1 MESDNISTTPFYTLD
16 AIDDEIF
23 ALIVKSEKDEDW
35 KEILQNNSIKDRL
48 TSQGIIALERN
59 EIRWDDATLLFTL
72 GLKLDNNNIPIK
84 LGDLKNRERFGR
96 FPSTDGS
103 ALNYFSEYTKATQ
116 RDSSLVN
123 RPTFGELMVLINK
136 LNKGLENTSFSSG
149 IGGLRIHGWITS
161 EEATDLRKAIKS
173 GQWGVASDEPLDGGV
188 RDIIKHVVAILRS
201 AERNQVGLMLRSHS

>member
-35 KEILQNNSIKDRL
+35 EEILQNNSIKDRL
-48 TSQGIIALERN
+48 TSQGIIALERK

-123 RPTFGELMVLINK
+123 RPTFDELMVLINK

>member
-35 KEILQNNSIKDRL
+35 KEILQNNSIKNRL

-123 RPTFGELMVLINK
+123 RPTFDELMVLINK

>member
-123 RPTFGELMVLINK
+123 RPTFDELMVLINK

>member
-23 ALIVKSEKDEDW
+23 ALIIKSKENDNWKD
-35 KEILQNNSIKDRL
+35 ILQNNSVKERL
-48 TSQGIIALERN
+48 LSQGINAEGRN
-59 EIRWDDATLLFTL
+59 EISWDDATLLFTL
-72 GLKLDNNNIPIK
+72 GLKLDSNNIPIK

-96 FPSTDGS
+96 FPSSDGS
-103 ALNYFSEYTKATQ
+103 ALNYFSEYTKATH
-116 RDSSLVN
+116 RDSNLVN
-123 RPTFGELMVLINK
+123 RPTFDELMLLINK
-136 LNKGLENTSFSSG
+136 LNKGLENTSFSTG
-149 IGGLRIHGWITS
+149 IGGLRIHGWITAL
-161 EEATDLRKAIKS
+161 EATDLRKAIKS

>member
-48 TSQGIIALERN
+48 TSQGIIALERK

-72 GLKLDNNNIPIK
+72 GLKLDNNNIPVK

-123 RPTFGELMVLINK
+123 RPTFDELMVLINK

>member
-1 MESDNISTTPFYTLD
+1 LESDNISTTPFYTLD

-23 ALIVKSEKDEDW
+23 TLIVKSEKDEDW
-35 KEILQNNSIKDRL
+35 KDILQNNSVKDRL
-48 TSQGIIALERN
+48 SSQGINAEGRN
-59 EIRWDDATLLFTL
+59 EISWDDATLLFTL

-96 FPSTDGS
+96 FPSSDGS
-103 ALNYFSEYTKATQ
+103 ALNYFSKYTKATH
-116 RDSSLVN
+116 RDSNLVN
-123 RPTFGELMVLINK
+123 RPTFDELMLLINK
-136 LNKGLENTSFSSG
+136 LNQGLENTSFTTG
-149 IGGLRIHGWITS
+149 IGGLRIHGWITAT
-161 EEATDLRKAIKS
+161 EATELRKAIKS

>member
-48 TSQGIIALERN
+48 TSQGIIALERK

-123 RPTFGELMVLINK
+123 RPTFDELMVLINK

>member
-35 KEILQNNSIKDRL
+35 KEILQNKSIKDRL

-123 RPTFGELMVLINK
+123 RPTFDELMVLINK

>member
-1 MESDNISTTPFYTLD
+1 MGSDNIATTPFYTLD

-23 ALIVKSEKDEDW
+23 ALIIKSEEEKNW
-35 KEILQNNSIKDRL
+35 KEILQSNSIKDRL
-48 TSQGIIALERN
+48 NSQGITALERN
-59 EIRWDDATLLFTL
+59 QISWDDATLLFTL

-96 FPSTDGS
+96 FPSSDGS

-123 RPTFGELMVLINK
+123 RPTFDELMVLINK

-161 EEATDLRKAIKS
+161 EEATDLRR
-173 GQWGVASDEPLDGGV
+173 Q
-188 RDIIKHVVAILRS
+188 
-201 AERNQVGLMLRSHS
+201 

>member
-23 ALIVKSEKDEDW
+23 ALIVKSETGEDW
-35 KEILQNNSIKDRL
+35 KEILQHNSIKDRL

-116 RDSSLVN
+116 RDSSMVN
-123 RPTFGELMVLINK
+123 RPTFDELMVLINK

-161 EEATDLRKAIKS
+161 EEATNLRKAIKS

>member
-35 KEILQNNSIKDRL
+35 KKILQNNSIKDRL

-123 RPTFGELMVLINK
+123 RPTFDELMVLINK

>member
-1 MESDNISTTPFYTLD
+1 LESDNISTTPFYTLD

-96 FPSTDGS
+96 FPSIDGS

-123 RPTFGELMVLINK
+123 RPTFDELMVLINK

-161 EEATDLRKAIKS
+161 EEATELRKAIKS

>member
-23 ALIVKSEKDEDW
+23 ALIVKSETDEDW
-35 KEILQNNSIKDRL
+35 KEILQHNSIKDRL

-116 RDSSLVN
+116 RDSNLVN
-123 RPTFGELMVLINK
+123 RPTFDELMVLINK

-161 EEATDLRKAIKS
+161 EEATNLRKAIKS

>member
-96 FPSTDGS
+96 FPSIDGS

-123 RPTFGELMVLINK
+123 RPTFDELMVLINK

-161 EEATDLRKAIKS
+161 EEATELRKAIKS

>member
-103 ALNYFSEYTKATQ
+103 ALNYFSEYTKATR

-123 RPTFGELMVLINK
+123 RPTFDELMELINK

>member
-35 KEILQNNSIKDRL
+35 KEILQNKSIKDRL

-123 RPTFGELMVLINK
+123 RPTFDELMVLINK
-136 LNKGLENTSFSSG
+136 LNKGLEDTSFSSG

>member
-1 MESDNISTTPFYTLD
+1 MESDKISTTPFYTLD

-23 ALIVKSEKDEDW
+23 ALIIKSENDEDW
-35 KEILQNNSIKDRL
+35 KKILQNNSIKNRL

-59 EIRWDDATLLFTL
+59 EINWDDATLLFTL

-96 FPSTDGS
+96 FPSSDGS
-103 ALNYFSEYTKATQ
+103 ALNYFSEYTRSTE

-123 RPTFGELMVLINK
+123 RPTFDELMVLINK
-136 LNKGLENTSFSSG
+136 LNKGLENTNFSSG
-149 IGGLRIHGWITS
+149 IGGLKIHGWITS

-173 GQWGVASDEPLDGGV
+173 GQWSVARDEPLDGGV

>member
-23 ALIVKSEKDEDW
+23 ALIINSKKDDDWEK
-35 KEILQNNSIKDRL
+35 ILQNDSVKDRL
-48 TSQGIIALERN
+48 TSQGINALERN
-59 EIRWDDATLLFTL
+59 KISWDDATLLFTL
-72 GLKLDNNNIPIK
+72 GLKLDSNNIPIK

-96 FPSTDGS
+96 FPSSDGS
-103 ALNYFSEYTKATQ
+103 ALNYFSEYTKATH
-116 RDSSLVN
+116 RDSNLVN
-123 RPTFGELMVLINK
+123 RPTFDELMVLINK
-136 LNKGLENTSFSSG
+136 LNKGLENTSFSTG
-149 IGGLRIHGWITS
+149 IGGLRIHGWITTK
-161 EEATDLRKAIKS
+161 EATELRKAIKS

>member
-116 RDSSLVN
+116 RDSNLVN
-123 RPTFGELMVLINK
+123 RPTFDQLMVLINK

-161 EEATDLRKAIKS
+161 EEVTNLRKAIKS

>member
-23 ALIVKSEKDEDW
+23 ALIIKSKNSDDW
-35 KEILQNNSIKDRL
+35 KDILLNDSVKDRL
-48 TSQGIIALERN
+48 TSQGINVLERN
-59 EIRWDDATLLFTL
+59 EINWDDATLLFTL
-72 GLKLDNNNIPIK
+72 GLKLDSNNIPIK

-96 FPSTDGS
+96 FPSSDGS
-103 ALNYFSEYTKATQ
+103 ALNYFSKYTKATH
-116 RDSSLVN
+116 RDSNLVN
-123 RPTFGELMVLINK
+123 RPTFDELMVLINK
-136 LNKGLENTSFSSG
+136 LNKGLEKTSFSTG

-161 EEATDLRKAIKS
+161 QEATELRKAIKS

>member
-35 KEILQNNSIKDRL
+35 KEILQNNSIKNRL
-48 TSQGIIALERN
+48 TSQGINALERN
-59 EIRWDDATLLFTL
+59 EISWDDATLLFTL

-96 FPSTDGS
+96 FPSLDGS
-103 ALNYFSEYTKATQ
+103 ALNYFIEYTRSTP

-123 RPTFGELMVLINK
+123 RPTFEELMLLVNK

-161 EEATDLRKAIKS
+161 QEATDLRKAIKS
-173 GQWGVASDEPLDGGV
+173 GQWGVASEEPLDGGV

>member
-103 ALNYFSEYTKATQ
+103 ALNYFSEYTKATR

-123 RPTFGELMVLINK
+123 RPTFDELMVLINK

>member
-1 MESDNISTTPFYTLD
+1 LESDTIATTPFYTLD
-16 AIDDEIF
+16 AIDDELF
-23 ALIVKSEKDEDW
+23 AMILNSGDDNSW
-35 KEILQNNSIKDRL
+35 KELLNLNSVKDRL
-48 TSQGIIALERN
+48 SSQGITTSERS
-59 EIRWDDATLLFTL
+59 EITWDDATLLFTL

-96 FPSTDGS
+96 FPSSDGS
-103 ALNYFSEYTKATQ
+103 ALNYFSKYTKATQ
-116 RDSSLVN
+116 RDSNLLN
-123 RPTFGELMVLINK
+123 RPTFDELMMLIDK
-136 LNKGLENTSFSSG
+136 LNKGLEETSFSSG

-161 EEATDLRKAIKS
+161 HEATELRKAIKS

>member
-35 KEILQNNSIKDRL
+35 KEILQNNSIKNRL
-48 TSQGIIALERN
+48 TSQGINALERN
-59 EIRWDDATLLFTL
+59 EISWDDATLLFTL

-96 FPSTDGS
+96 FPSSDGS
-103 ALNYFSEYTKATQ
+103 ALNYFSEYTRSTP
-116 RDSSLVN
+116 RDSNMVN
-123 RPTFGELMVLINK
+123 RPTFEELMLLVNK
-136 LNKGLENTSFSSG
+136 LNNGLENTSFSSG

-161 EEATDLRKAIKS
+161 QEATDLRKAIKS
-173 GQWGVASDEPLDGGV
+173 GQWGVASEEPLDGGV

>member
-23 ALIVKSEKDEDW
+23 ALIVKSEKDDDW

-48 TSQGIIALERN
+48 TSQGIIALERK
-59 EIRWDDATLLFTL
+59 EIKWDDATLLFTL

-103 ALNYFSEYTKATQ
+103 ALNYFSEHTKATQ

-123 RPTFGELMVLINK
+123 RPTFDELMVLINK

>member
-35 KEILQNNSIKDRL
+35 KEILQNKSIKDRL
-48 TSQGIIALERN
+48 TSQGIIALDRN

-103 ALNYFSEYTKATQ
+103 ALNYFSEYTKATK

-123 RPTFGELMVLINK
+123 RPTFDELMVLINK

>member
-35 KEILQNNSIKDRL
+35 KEILQNKSIKDRL
-48 TSQGIIALERN
+48 TSQGIIALDRN

-123 RPTFGELMVLINK
+123 RPTFDELMVLINK